1 VRSPLR
7 FLRRRHDPFGDAA
20 ERMERSRQAR
30 EEIGD
35 PLADSPLGLVPMRR
49 PGGRW
54 MWVFLGAALLIGAV
68 VSMTQTR
75 NPALPANCHA
85 SALKLSTDEPSLR
98 RPVAWKATGPVGDY
112 VLAIDVTAV
121 SRVGVRGVAVAAP
134 TTGDTWLGQLFRMN
148 NCTASGR
155 FSLTLGPGEH
165 TVRMFRFAESG
176 ATVAEERTI
185 TIRD

>member
-7 FLRRRHDPFGDAA
+7 FLRRRYDPLADAA
-20 ERMERSRQAR
+20 ARMERARQAR

-35 PLADSPLGLVPMRR
+35 PLADSPLGVVPMRR

-54 MWVFLGAALLIGAV
+54 MWVYIGAVLLIGAV
-68 VSMTQTR
+68 VSMTQAR
-75 NPALPANCHA
+75 HPALPANCHT

-112 VLAIDVTAV
+112 VLAIDVAAV

-148 NCTASGR
+148 NCTATGR
-155 FSLTLGPGEH
+155 FGLTLAPGVH
-165 TVRMFRFAESG
+165 TVRMFRFGESG
-176 ATVAEERTI
+176 ATVAVERTI
-185 TIRD
+185 TIHE